1 MLERKPSLPWL
12 REKAERLLGN
22 RDLDVSE
29 LSADDA
35 RKLLHELQVH
45 QVELEIQNEQLRDAQ
60 LELEASRR
68 YYSQLYNNAP
78 VGYLA
83 IDDAGIILQANQTFA
98 EMVSEDAANIVR
110 KPLLRFIDEQDR
122 NIYLARFKAFFR
134 MPKDKALNVRLV
146 GRDGAEVFARLEGRV
161 VNQAGMLPGVQGDAL
176 VLLMTVS
183 DVTAL
188 KRAETAL
195 HKSEERYRDFFNHMG
210 DAVFVHNLS
219 GRVLDVNPVACERL
233 GYDCEALLQMSMAQ
247 VNSPEYSFMGPG
259 LMHELALGG
268 KLVYETAQVTSEGA
282 VIPTQINSR
291 LVEHGGITAVLS
303 VARDISDWKQAKEAL
318 LKALHASRQ
327 REAEVSALLNGAHV
341 VLEAQNADESIRSLC
356 GIFKELTGATA
367 AFVAITA
374 DDGQS
379 SKIRH
384 IDVGRRSCNV
394 DSEHADVIPVRGL
407 LDLVYERRT
416 PVCENY
422 FMDSEWRQLL
432 PEGHIVLDNVLIAP
446 LVMHNRVLGLLGL
459 ANKPGG
465 FTEDDQRM
473 AGAFGEQAAIACHNG
488 EMLDALRFRVRFE
501 ETLTMISTGF
511 INLRPEH
518 VDEQITA
525 ALRSVGRLCG
535 ADRCMVLL
543 NGEKDFGGG
552 KIYEWC
558 AEGLEPLAKAMADFS
573 LRRDLSYLAS
583 RMSAGEIVHF
593 HSLAELPPEADA
605 DKAFLEKVG
614 VGVHIMAPMSLR
626 GKLAGFLSLD
636 FAECQGTCK
645 PENLLLLKLFGE
657 MLVGALER
665 RRTETALLENEENL
679 TITLQSIGD
688 AVIATDTEGRVRRM
702 NFIAEQLTGWTSS
715 EALGR
720 RLSEVFHIVN
730 ADSRHPLPNPVDRVL
745 QEGKVVGLADDTIL
759 IGRDGAEHRIAD
771 SGAPIRSAEESVVGV
786 VLVFRD
792 ISEQH
797 SLEQQYR
804 QSQRLEAVGQLSGG
818 VAHDFNN
825 LLQVITGYLGMAM
838 DEVSSNERV
847 VEDLRQ
853 IRKAA
858 DRATVLVRQLLAF
871 SRRQNMKM
879 ERLNMNDAISNLLKM
894 LTRIIGE
901 HIDLDFTP
909 GFELKTALADPGQ
922 IEQVLMNLAV
932 NSRDAMPKGGRISI
946 ETRNVDIGP
955 EFCEQNLWARVGEY
969 VLLSFADNGPGI
981 ASEIRGRV
989 FEPFFTTKDVGKG
1002 TGLGLSTVYGIVKQ
1016 HGGLIHLDNAPD
1028 GGALFRLYIPVA
1040 PVEKPRGAMPE
1051 PAARDLSA
1059 APFSNCTILLAEDDP
1074 MVRGVALRMLQKAG
1088 CRIIVA
1094 TNGEEAMRLFDE
1106 HAKEVDL
1113 ALLDVMMPKASGRE
1127 VADHIQAVDPS
1138 MPVLFCTGYDYNL
1151 IDVGL
1156 SPGDGVRLVHKPY
1169 ERQSLLGAVR
1179 EMLESRNRPA
1189 RE

>member
-1 MLERKPSLPWL
+1 MPEPKSPFSGL
-12 REKAERLLGN
+12 REKAERLLDN
-22 RDLDVSE
+22 RDVDVSGAP
-29 LSADDA
+29 SDDV
-35 RKLLHELQVH
+35 RRLLHELQVH
-45 QVELEIQNEQLRDAQ
+45 QAELEIQNEELRDAQ
-60 LELEASRR
+60 NELEASRH
-68 YYSQLYNNAP
+68 YYSQLYNHAP

-83 IDDAGIILQANQTFA
+83 VDGAGIILQANRTFS
-98 EMVSEDAANIVR
+98 EMLGEDVSDIVR
-110 KPLLRFIDEQDR
+110 KPLSGFIGERDR
-122 NIYLARFKAFFR
+122 GVYFSRFKAFFK
-134 MPKDKALNVRLV
+134 MPEDKTLNVHLV
-146 GRDGAEVFARLEGRV
+146 GRGGTEVFARLEGRV
-161 VNQAGMLPGVQGDAL
+161 VSQAGMMPGIKTDAL
-176 VLLMTVS
+176 MLLMTVS
-183 DVTAL
+183 DVTSL
-188 KRAETAL
+188 KRTEAAL
-195 HKSEERYRDFFNHMG
+195 QRSEERYRDFFNNMG
-210 DAVFVHNLS
+210 DAVFLHDLS
-219 GRVLDVNPVACERL
+219 GRMLDVNPVACERL
-233 GYDCEALLQMSMAQ
+233 GYTREELLRMSVSQLSASDSDALVPRRMQ
-247 VNSPEYSFMGPG
+247 
-259 LMHELALGG
+259 ELALEGM
-268 KLVYETAQVTSEGA
+268 LVYETAHMTRGGA
-282 VIPTQINSR
+282 VIPTQLNCRI
-291 LVEHGGITAVLS
+291 VEHEGSKAVLS
-303 VARDISDWKQAKEAL
+303 VARDISDWKRARETL
-318 LKALHASRQ
+318 EEVLNASRK
-327 REAEVSALLNGAHV
+327 REAEVSALLEGAHM
-341 VLEAQNADESIRSLC
+341 VLDALDADAAIRGLC
-356 GIFKELTGATA
+356 AICKELTGAAA
-367 AFVAITA
+367 AFVAVTT
-374 DDGQS
+374 DGGRS
-379 SKIRH
+379 NKIKH
-384 IDVGRRSCNV
+384 LDLDALPCSMPLP
-394 DSEHADVIPVRGL
+394 DFTPVCGL
-407 LDLVYERRT
+407 RDLVYGSRM
-416 PVCENY
+416 P
-422 FMDSEWRQLL
+422 
-432 PEGHIVLDNVLIAP
+432 VLDNDFMRSEWARLLPKGHIALESVLIAP
-446 LVMHNRVLGLLGL
+446 LVIHDRVLGLLGL

-465 FTEDDQRM
+465 FTEEDLKM
-473 AGAFGEQAAIACHNG
+473 ARAFGEQAAIACHNG

-501 ETLTMISTGF
+501 ETLTMILTGF

-525 ALRSVGRLCG
+525 ALRSVGQLCG

-552 KIYEWC
+552 NIYEWC
-558 AEGLEPLAKAMADFS
+558 AAGVAPRSKEMADFS
-573 LRRDLSYLAS
+573 LRRDISYLAS

-605 DKAFLEKVG
+605 DRAFLEKVG

-636 FAECQGTCK
+636 FAECRGACK

-657 MLVGALER
+657 MLIGALDR

-688 AVIATDTEGRVRRM
+688 AVIATDTEGRVTRM

-730 ADSRHPLPNPVDRVL
+730 ADSRRPLPNPVDRVL
-745 QEGKVVGLADDTIL
+745 QEGKVVELADDTIL
-759 IGRDGAEHRIAD
+759 IGRYGAEHRIAD
-771 SGAPIRSAEESVVGV
+771 SGAPIRSAEGFVVGV

-792 ISEQH
+792 ISERH

-825 LLQVITGYLGMAM
+825 LLQVITGYLDMAM
-838 DEVSSNERV
+838 DEVSSNERAV
-847 VEDLRQ
+847 DDLRQ

-858 DRATVLVRQLLAF
+858 ERATVLVRQLLAF

-879 ERLNMNDAISNLLKM
+879 ERLNLNDAISNLLKM

-946 ETRNVDIGP
+946 ETRNVSIGP

-969 VLLSFADNGPGI
+969 VLLSFADNGSGI

-1016 HGGLIHLDNAPD
+1016 HGGLIHLDNAPG

-1040 PVEKPRGAMPE
+1040 PVEKARGAMPE
-1051 PAARDLSA
+1051 PAARDLST

-1094 TNGEEAMRLFDE
+1094 TNGEEAIRLFNE
-1106 HAKEVDL
+1106 HASEVDL

-1127 VADHIQAVDPS
+1127 VADHIRAANPS
-1138 MPVLFCTGYDYNL
+1138 IPILFCTGYDYNL

-1156 SPGDGVRLVHKPY
+1156 SPGDGVRMVHKPY